1 MLIRRTL
8 PIIAAMA
15 FALPALADPIDYLV
29 ADYMKAAHIP
39 GAAVAV
45 VENGEIT
52 RLSGYGQ
59 ANLEWESPVT
69 PDTPFQTASAS
80 KIFAGVV
87 LMRLVEQG
95 NLGLDDSIA
104 GYFDDAPDSWT
115 GITVRQLASHSSG
128 LADGIDLPSSA
139 TAQSL
144 AREAMTRPLA
154 YEPGTTSRYGITDFV
169 VMTAILEKVSG
180 LSYPDLLRREVVEP
194 LGLTQTGFSMLS
206 ENGPVRT
213 ATILPGRAV
222 VYGWRD
228 GIQRAEEF
236 LYPARAYA
244 AGGLYSSV
252 RDIATLMQALEAG
265 RLLSAESFDLLTQP
279 VRLKNG
285 NSGDFGVGWT
295 FGRYRGVATTGHSGG
310 PALAD
315 VLYIAE
321 RDLTVVVLTN
331 QRRFYPLLAQS
342 IADFSLPEPAARP
355 TITDQRPALTAAL
368 RELFTAAATGPA
380 PESLFTEGEGRGA
393 LGFYRDFGQ
402 AMLIS
407 VGPVRSID
415 LLSDEA
421 TDAGVRRLYRVAF
434 VRRTLN
440 FVVRADAQGHFNE
453 VRPLYGDG

>member
-1 MLIRRTL
+1 MLIRLTL
-8 PIIAAMA
+8 PAIAALA
-15 FALPALADPIDYLV
+15 FAQPALADPVDDLV
-29 ADYMKAAHIP
+29 ASYMKASHIP
-39 GAAVAV
+39 GTAVAV
-45 VENGEIT
+45 VENGRIT
-52 RLSGYGQ
+52 RLSGYGR

-69 PDTPFQTASAS
+69 PDTPFQIASAS

-95 NLGLDDSIA
+95 KLGLDDSIG
-104 GYFDDAPDSWT
+104 GYFGDAPDSWT

-128 LADGIDLPSSA
+128 LADGISLPSSA
-139 TAQSL
+139 TAQEM

-154 YEPGTTSRYGITDFV
+154 YEPGTRSRYGITDFV

-180 LSYPDLLRREVVEP
+180 LSYPELLRREVVEP

-206 ENGPVRT
+206 ETGPVRS
-213 ATILPGRAV
+213 AIILPGRAV

-228 GIQRAEEF
+228 GAQRADEF
-236 LYPARAYA
+236 LYPIRTYA

-265 RLLSAESFDLLTQP
+265 RLLSAESFDLLTRP
-279 VRLKNG
+279 VRLKDG
-285 NSGDFGVGWT
+285 SSGDFGVGWT

-321 RDLTVVVLTN
+321 RGLTVVVLTN

-342 IADFSLPEPAARP
+342 IADFSLPEPPARP
-355 TITDQRPALTAAL
+355 TIADHRPALTTAL
-368 RELFTAAATGPA
+368 RELLVAAVAGPA
-380 PESLFTEGEGRGA
+380 PETLFTEGEGRGA
-393 LGFYRDFGQ
+393 VGFYRDFGQ
-402 AMLIS
+402 AMLVA
-407 VGPVRSID
+407 VGPIRSID

-421 TDAGVRRLYRVAF
+421 THAGVGRLYRVAF
-434 VRRTLN
+434 ARRTLN
-440 FVVRADAQGHFNE
+440 FMVRADAHGRFDE